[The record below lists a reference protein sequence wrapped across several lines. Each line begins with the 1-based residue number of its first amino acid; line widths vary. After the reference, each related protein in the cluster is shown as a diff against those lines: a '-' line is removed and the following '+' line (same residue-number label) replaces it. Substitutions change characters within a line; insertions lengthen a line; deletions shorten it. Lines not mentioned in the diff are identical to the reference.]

1 MEEQTDEDLKN
12 ELGMLGYK
20 PASVEA
26 RLARWLEANPDK
38 DPKVKKVAKKVA
50 KKEDKKEE
58 E

>member
-1 MEEQTDEDLKN
+1 MVEQTYEEVKN
-12 ELGMLGYK
+12 ELEALGFN
-20 PASVEA
+20 PASIEA

-38 DPKVKKVAKKVA
+38 GPKAEKVAKKVA